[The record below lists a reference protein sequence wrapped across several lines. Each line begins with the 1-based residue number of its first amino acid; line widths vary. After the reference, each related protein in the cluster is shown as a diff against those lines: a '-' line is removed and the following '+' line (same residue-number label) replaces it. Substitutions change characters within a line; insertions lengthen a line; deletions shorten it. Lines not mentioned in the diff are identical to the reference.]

1 MWHTPMTKATT
12 IQEHAATVGAMKAKK
27 GSNGMENGKWSSTNN
42 GVDKISCYLE
52 KNREKFGYTILSDR
66 MLLII

>member
-1 MWHTPMTKATT
+1 M
-12 IQEHAATVGAMKAKK
+12 GAMKAKK
-27 GSNGMENGKWSSTNN
+27 GSNGVENMQWSSTNN

>member
-52 KNREKFGYTILSDR
+52 KIERNLVTLFYPIECY
-66 MLLII
+66 